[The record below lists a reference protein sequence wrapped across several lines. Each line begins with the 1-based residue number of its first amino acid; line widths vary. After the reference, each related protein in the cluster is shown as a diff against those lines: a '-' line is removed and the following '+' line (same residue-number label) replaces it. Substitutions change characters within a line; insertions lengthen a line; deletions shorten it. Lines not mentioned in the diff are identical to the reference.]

1 MGMYPDL
8 DNEPTII
15 LDVNKLQ
22 SGENMRYSEGFEKTK
37 DIAVDF
43 NAAME
48 FKNYTF
54 YLLR

>member
-1 MGMYPDL
+1 MVKYPDL

-48 FKNYTF
+48 FKNDTF